1 MIKKSGYRLAWSLRM
16 RGYQR
21 IFANSGFSAAWIE
34 RRWGRAAEVLYPP
47 VDLDPPLVEK
57 KNLIVSVGRIT
68 GEHRSKNQLEQVRAF
83 REFARGFGDSWTL
96 RIIGSCGQE
105 RQDRDYLTAIQ
116 EEANGLPIELCVNVD
131 RKVTLC
137 SLAEAKLF
145 WHTAGLSSDE
155 NEHPEHAEHFG
166 IATVEAMRAGCVPV
180 VIASGGQREIVEAEI
195 SGFLAKNLPEL
206 IRSSVAV
213 ARDDQLMKRVRDRA
227 QRRSMAFSGDYFD
240 QRFLKVVTQ
249 LVSD

>member
-1 MIKKSGYRLAWSLRM
+1 M
-16 RGYQR
+16 RGYQKV
-21 IFANSGFSAAWIE
+21 FANSGFSAAWIE

-57 KNLIVSVGRIT
+57 ENLIVSVGRIT

-83 REFARGFGDSWTL
+83 REFARGIGDSWTL

-105 RQDRDYLTAIQ
+105 RQDRDYLTAI
-116 EEANGLPIELCVNVD
+116 EAEASGLPVEVWVNVD
-131 RKVTLC
+131 RKATLR

-155 NEHPEHAEHFG
+155 NEHPEQAEHFG

-180 VIASGGQREIVEAEI
+180 VIASGGQREIVEHEF
-195 SGFLAKNLPEL
+195 SGFLTGNLAEL
-206 IRSSVAV
+206 IRRSQAV
-213 ARDDQLMKRVRDRA
+213 ARDEQLMKLTCDRSK
-227 QRRSMAFSGDYFD
+227 RRSMAFSPDYFD
-240 QRFLKVVTQ
+240 QRFMRVVMQ
-249 LVSD
+249 SVSV